1 MEDAKADLAK
11 LAARVSSQ
19 VALLRD
25 RLASDQNTAQ
35 EASAVE
41 TSNSLEP
48 SAQAKRELRE
58 VANKLALRG
67 LALKGVVDRL
77 ESQQKTLE
85 AAGNASAKQLARL
98 RQSFTNTI
106 RRAQAASKRMSMAPS
121 CRQCTIQSCTVGSG
135 EY

>member
-11 LAARVSSQ
+11 LAARVSSE

-25 RLASDQNTAQ
+25 RLASDQKAAQ

-41 TSNSLEP
+41 TSNSLAP

-67 LALKGVVDRL
+67 LALQGVADRL
-77 ESQQKTLE
+77 ESHQKALE
-85 AAGNASAKQLARL
+85 ATGYASAKQLA
-98 RQSFTNTI
+98 
-106 RRAQAASKRMSMAPS
+106 
-121 CRQCTIQSCTVGSG
+121 
-135 EY
+135 